1 MNLRFVS
8 GFSISLVLCRDNEVN
23 TEGSAAAL
31 RASGLAMSRN
41 AELSADVFIVVN

>member
-1 MNLRFVS
+1 ME
-8 GFSISLVLCRDNEVN
+8 GN

-31 RASGLAMSRN
+31 RASSLAMSRN